1 MQGREARNQ
10 LRTRQPE
17 VPPTAPT
24 GMQSYQANDY
34 FCRRTYESPE
44 INDQFEIANF
54 PFSGDSA
61 FAKGTFRAKPGG

>member
-1 MQGREARNQ
+1 
-10 LRTRQPE
+10 
-17 VPPTAPT
+17 
-24 GMQSYQANDY
+24 MQSYQANDY